1 MPILGI
7 DYGKCVNCG
16 ICLRICPT
24 NFVEDKNQDK
34 ILFED
39 PKRRCSLDG
48 HCIAVCPED
57 AILHKNMGQC
67 VSFEGVDKPETFVS
81 YDSLYKLLR
90 AHRSIRHYKK
100 EKVPTD
106 LLQKVCDAMQYAP
119 TGGNMRSEYY
129 SILSDGKQIKTLSD
143 AVQKE
148 LLSYPA
154 WRDMY
159 EDDFTCAAKVYKSP
173 IFHDAPH
180 VVFVFS
186 GLNIDIEVSDIAILI
201 TYGRLAAQSLGL
213 GTCWNGWTSEAMALN
228 PKLKELAGVRGS
240 KVGVFTL
247 GYPDVTYYRVPPRA
261 FKTVK
266 GLT

>member
-7 DYGKCVNCG
+7 DYNKCTNCG
-16 ICLRICPT
+16 TCLRICRR
-24 NFVEDKNQDK
+24 NFVEDKEHGK
-34 ILFED
+34 IVFQD
-39 PKRRCSLDG
+39 PKRRCVLCG
-48 HCIAVCPED
+48 HCIATCPED
-57 AILHKNMGQC
+57 AILYKNLGQS
-67 VSFEGVDKPETFVS
+67 VTFTGVDKPETFVS
-81 YDSLYKLLR
+81 YDSLYKFLR

-100 EKVPTD
+100 EKVPTE

-129 SILSDGKQIKTLSD
+129 SILSDDQQIKVLSD

-148 LLSYPA
+148 LLSNPG
-154 WRDMY
+154 WRDLY
-159 EDDFTCAAKVYKSP
+159 GDDFALAAKVFKSP

-186 GLNIDIEVSDIAILI
+186 GLNMELEVSDIAILI

-213 GTCWNGWTSEAMALN
+213 GTCWNGWTSEAMGLN

-247 GYPDVTYYRVPPRA
+247 GYPDEKYYRVPPRA
-261 FKTVK
+261 FKAVK
-266 GLT
+266 GLQ